1 MEATLKLEN
10 ELKTQG
16 FNYII
21 GVDECGRGALCNS
34 VVASAVHISEG
45 FDVSGIKDSK
55 KLSKKNREKQFE
67 RIIINCRYSIGLVS
81 EKTIDKINIKE
92 ATKLA
97 MKKAILVFDSADF
110 VLVDGNFIP
119 SGLNICAKP
128 VIKGDSLS
136 VSIAAASIVAK
147 VFRDGL
153 MDILH
158 SEFPIYNWKKNKGYG
173 TKEHRNAIE
182 KYGPCKYH
190 RKTFG
195 RVKEFINVENIPF

>member
-1 MEATLKLEN
+1 MEEISLNLEN

-16 FNYII
+16 FNYIL
-21 GVDECGRGALCNS
+21 GVDECGRGALCS
-34 VVASAVHISEG
+34 PVVAAAVHIPEK

-55 KLSKKNREKQFE
+55 KLSKKNRKKLFE
-67 RIIINCRYSIGLVS
+67 RITSCCPYSIGMTS
-81 EKTIDKINIKE
+81 EKTIDKINIRQ
-92 ATKLA
+92 ATMLA
-97 MKKAILVFDSADF
+97 MKKAILVFDDADF
-110 VLVDGNFIP
+110 VLIDGNFIP
-119 SGLNICAKP
+119 SGLNMCAKP

-136 VSIAAASIVAK
+136 ISIAAASIIAK

-158 SEFPIYNWKKNKGYG
+158 EEFPIYGWRTNKGYG

-195 RVKEFINVENIPF
+195 RVKEYL

>member
-1 MEATLKLEN
+1 MEATLELEN
-10 ELKTQG
+10 QLKTQG
-16 FNYII
+16 FKYIF
-21 GVDECGRGALCNS
+21 GVDECGRGALCSS
-34 VVASAVHISEG
+34 VVAAAVHIPEG
-45 FDVSGIKDSK
+45 FDISGIKDSK
-55 KLSKKNREKQFE
+55 KLSRKTREKQFE
-67 RIIINCRYSIGLVS
+67 RITIGCRYAIGLVS
-81 EKTIDKINIKE
+81 EKTIDEINIKE

-110 VLVDGNFIP
+110 ILIDGNFIP

-158 SEFPIYNWKKNKGYG
+158 REFPMYGWWKNKGYG
-173 TKEHRNAIE
+173 TKKHRDAIE

-195 RVKEFINVENIPF
+195 RVKEYL

>member
-1 MEATLKLEN
+1 MSKIEATLELEN
-10 ELKTQG
+10 ELKKQG
-16 FNYII
+16 FNYIL
-21 GVDECGRGALCNS
+21 GVDECGRGALCGS
-34 VVASAVHISEG
+34 VVAAAVHISKG

-67 RIIINCRYSIGLVS
+67 RITSCCLYTIGMVS
-81 EKTIDKINIKE
+81 EKTIDSINIRE

-110 VLVDGNFIP
+110 VLIDGNFIP
-119 SGLNICAKP
+119 NSLNICAKP

-158 SEFPIYNWKKNKGYG
+158 SEFPIYDWRKNKGYG
-173 TKEHRNAIE
+173 TKKHRDAIE

-195 RVKEFINVENIPF
+195 RVKEYL

>member
-1 MEATLKLEN
+1 MLKLEN
-10 ELKTQG
+10 QLKTQG
-16 FNYII
+16 FKYIL
-21 GVDECGRGALCNS
+21 GVDEVGRGSLSGS
-34 VVASAVHISEG
+34 VVAAAVHILEG

-67 RIIINCRYSIGLVS
+67 RITTGCRYSIGLVS

-97 MKKAILVFDSADF
+97 MKKAILIFDSADF

-119 SGLNICAKP
+119 GGLNICAKP
-128 VIKGDSLS
+128 IIKGDSLS

-158 SEFPIYNWKKNKGYG
+158 SEFPIYGWEKNKGYG
-173 TKEHRNAIE
+173 TKEHRDAIK

-195 RVKEFINVENIPF
+195 RVKEFINVENTPF

>member
-1 MEATLKLEN
+1 MNKIEATLELEN
-10 ELKTQG
+10 ELKIQG

-21 GVDECGRGALCNS
+21 GVDEVARGSLAGP
-34 VVASAVHISEG
+34 VVAAAVHIPEG
-45 FDVSGIKDSK
+45 FDVLGIKDSK

-67 RIIINCRYSIGLVS
+67 RIIIGCRYSISLVS
-81 EKTIDKINIKE
+81 EKTIDKVNIKE

-110 VLVDGNFIP
+110 VLIDGNFIP

-136 VSIAAASIVAK
+136 VSVAAASVIAK

-158 SEFPIYNWKKNKGYG
+158 EEFPIYGWKKNKGYG
-173 TKEHRNAIE
+173 TKEHRDAIE
-182 KYGPCKYH
+182 KHGPCKYH

-195 RVKEFINVENIPF
+195 RVKEYL